1 MNLLC
6 IVNKFAMD
14 FDSVFFF
21 FNFFFFFVSII
32 EFFSFQIYLS
42 TFRFL
47 KIKFYGLFR
56 FSFYVFIT
64 VSGELFCTELMLDLV
79 R

>member
-1 MNLLC
+1 
-6 IVNKFAMD
+6 MD

-21 FNFFFFFVSII
+21 LTSFFFVSII

-42 TFRFL
+42 TLRFL
-47 KIKFYGLFR
+47 KIKFCGLFR

-64 VSGELFCTELMLDLV
+64 VSGELLCTELMLDLA

>member
-1 MNLLC
+1 
-6 IVNKFAMD
+6 MD
-14 FDSVFFF
+14 FDSI
-21 FNFFFFFVSII
+21 FFFVSII

-42 TFRFL
+42 TLRFF
-47 KIKFYGLFR
+47 KIKFCGLFR